1 MAKNITIPHID
12 LAHTGS
18 GQQVTDAS
26 IAPTI
31 EAGHW
36 LYGRS
41 GTTWANWAFDP
52 LLSVTSTSYTQVNTT
67 ANGDTLVRWPMHT
80 AVRPVLDSGTKY
92 WVRLIVWGRNVT
104 VRCTP
109 YDSTDFT
116 GLEVSCGSP
125 WEQSTLTVS
134 SFSPLDELH
143 LIVEAKVSSGTGYVA
158 AIVVQEGIISSG
170 TNLPVG

>member
-1 MAKNITIPHID
+1 MAKNLTIPNID

-36 LYGRS
+36 LYGRA

-52 LLSVTSTSYTQVNTT
+52 LLSVTSTTYTQLNNM

-80 AVRPVLDSGTKY
+80 AVRPLRDGAQQY
-92 WVRLIVWGRNVT
+92 WIRLIVYGRNVT
-104 VRCTP
+104 VKCSP

-116 GLEVSCGSP
+116 GLEVVCGSP
-125 WEQSTLTVS
+125 WEQSSLTVPS
-134 SFSPLDELH
+134 WSNLDELH